1 MDKSP
6 TARKPSHI
14 STVGKSRFTNDK
26 VDSSHVTTRWRG
38 RKPNVVVQKMATS
51 RRGGGIGGGKPSTS
65 ADDFLKKMDDLLV
78 QNGLPSA
85 LSRMGRRMD
94 VAEGMLM
101 GEMPMSL
108 AQSLGVQLP
117 DELNLL
123 DGMSESAVGRLNSP
137 LGENSMDM
145 LKGLASGKNQDDIS
159 TGILGEIPQARTS
172 GSAAAASAMGAV
184 ASAAGAGV
192 GAMATLKSVV
202 GLANGAQALLNATIQ
217 NAIDKKLALMMG
229 KIMTMI
235 KKAHV
240 ITHPLFLTIFP
251 MTWNE
256 NGQWKPDWPVS
267 TGGYLEIVKEIP
279 EYFDFIQKVM
289 GGAIGEICGGMD
301 KMFQNVCSIGK
312 QIASGQVKVSVNA
325 SVNVYF
331 PTPPLSVPLMSISKQ
346 IEDVL
351 NKIMIIKEIVRQMA
365 RQIIEKIKS
374 LEAPQLFI
382 NMPGDFFEILEV
394 LVEAYFIYANLPI
407 VLDKILIFFI
417 NMFVEKFAGRAS
429 EIIDKLFGIWEKVVE
444 IVPPLDDLLKLA
456 WAIPNAAD
464 FCVNVAL
471 NIALPDIWGMVK
483 PYVMLPFQAID
494 MIEQACD
501 EAIDVAYAI
510 PPP

>member
-1 MDKSP
+1 M
-6 TARKPSHI
+6 
-14 STVGKSRFTNDK
+14 
-26 VDSSHVTTRWRG
+26 
-38 RKPNVVVQKMATS
+38 
-51 RRGGGIGGGKPSTS
+51 
-65 ADDFLKKMDDLLV
+65 
-78 QNGLPSA
+78 
-85 LSRMGRRMD
+85 
-94 VAEGMLM
+94 
-101 GEMPMSL
+101 
-108 AQSLGVQLP
+108 
-117 DELNLL
+117 
-123 DGMSESAVGRLNSP
+123 
-137 LGENSMDM
+137 
-145 LKGLASGKNQDDIS
+145 KG
-159 TGILGEIPQARTS
+159 
-172 GSAAAASAMGAV
+172 
-184 ASAAGAGV
+184 
-192 GAMATLKSVV
+192 
-202 GLANGAQALLNATIQ
+202 
-217 NAIDKKLALMMG
+217 
-229 KIMTMI
+229 
-235 KKAHV
+235 
-240 ITHPLFLTIFP
+240 
-251 MTWNE
+251 
-256 NGQWKPDWPVS
+256 
-267 TGGYLEIVKEIP
+267 IP

-301 KMFQNVCSIGK
+301 KMFQTVCSMGK
-312 QIASGQVKVSVNA
+312 QIANGQVNVDVNA

-351 NKIMIIKEIVRQMA
+351 NKIMVIKEIVRQMA

-429 EIIDKLFGIWEKVVE
+429 EIIDQLFGIWEKVVE

-456 WAIPNAAD
+456 WAIPNSAD